1 MSDGAQMLER
11 LRCHRPHL
19 LAMEAIGWLHMT
31 GKAHPDF
38 LRSQGG
44 QKTGYDYR
52 RWHERENPPFD
63 WDDLLSWVKS
73 TCNSSKQIEWP
84 DSFAE
89 CMIEYT
95 EKKCKGHTE
104 KKCNGYT
111 EKKGEALLGLL
122 HDAHGITSGIEKN
135 LPKSTSDYL
144 KQDVTHMWLASPFGH
159 PMRNLLADPP
169 ELLAEEGWK
178 RLIAEISRMLE
189 DLKKFGASGTAC
201 VEDWWDWREAAIG
214 PQSFLRRAFSST
226 LAETRLPN
234 NDVTLWDQSYI
245 TAALFKSAL
254 AGAILTADTFP
265 WNDGEVKSNTQ
276 WRVLTIGFGARH
288 YEARAVK
295 IGDWTGARGGIETF
309 FQCVRRLIE
318 VDLAVGSLVYRD
330 DECLA
335 FTFPGLHANTAG
347 LDDKSADQLK
357 GAIAKEVDSLAQK
370 EQFETPPLCQLSGS
384 TRSFVPMLSE
394 LQKARKQ
401 LAVPVHRPWTVCEA
415 GGAAATEA
423 QHVCPVCLVRRN
435 QPLKSAV
442 TDNARKSLPCS
453 VCRERRPGRLV
464 AWLSR
469 DEDTI
474 WISEVADGN
483 DRVALLTLSLG
494 LDPWLGGGHVDS
506 LRAQSL
512 EDWERHNKKIAR
524 SIRNQIKLRDSEP
537 LHQPLEEHFKKRLT
551 NPPKCPA
558 KDGILSKILQGLE
571 KEFSGSKQA
580 GAAGFQA
587 IFKRLVED
595 RAIQVSWSNDHM
607 QNARW
612 FVFQSFRKLPSPG
625 RIYRF
630 WRTAET
636 FFDDLLKR
644 FQEIASAHEN
654 RWRTRRLCFKPAD
667 QTADDVWKD
676 RETYLGSWRNEPF
689 EVLYLEDQKAFIT
702 ISNLA
707 RCFRPGETAQ
717 ALEQETQP
725 IMVKGD
731 DGRQRELRAKPVS
744 TPEKIGV
751 YAPVIPL
758 DLSPQRFRVL
768 VPLDRATA
776 CLEAAIAKWQEEFAR
791 VWDRMPLRIGVVAFP
806 RLTPFQAVIEAA
818 RNLEE
823 ALDQNG
829 TEIWWVIG
837 CCHRDGTTALS
848 LQHARGQECVALPC
862 KLPGG
867 RDDVFYP
874 YLRVQARD
882 LRFPHDFRH
891 PEGKVFRHVTDLLPG
906 DGIEVD
912 ASRIAAVFLDTTARR
927 FEPPEVRPLGEFAR
941 MRAVWEQLTRWSPS
955 LSALRGAWL
964 ELEERAQ
971 TWRDAHGRWLPG
983 AEAQWRGLAG
993 AILHDRLGV
1002 SGAAREAL
1010 VEAAASG
1017 TLAWALTW
1025 HLTWLKESLGG
1036 APK

>member
-44 QKTGYDYR
+44 QKTEYDYQ

-84 DSFAE
+84 GSF
-89 CMIEYT
+89 T
-95 EKKCKGHTE
+95 EFVTKHAGS
-104 KKCNGYT
+104 GSA
-111 EKKGEALLGLL
+111 GVLGLFQA
-122 HDAHGITSGIEKN
+122 AHGITSGIEKN

-178 RLIAEISRMLE
+178 SLIAEISRMLE
-189 DLKKFGASGTAC
+189 DLKKFGASGTAS
-201 VEDWWDWREAAIG
+201 VEDWWDWREPAIG

-276 WRVLTIGFGARH
+276 WRVLTIGFGTRH

-435 QPLKSAV
+435 EPPEGVATD

-464 AWLSR
+464 AWLSG

-506 LRAQSL
+506 LRAQSIAEWRRFNPVL
-512 EDWERHNKKIAR
+512 KNTPNPIDPSAPFQKLVDYVRSKLPKFDKKDPVLASLQEGYQHEKCWEPFFKKI
-524 SIRNQIKLRDSEP
+524 
-537 LHQPLEEHFKKRLT
+537 
-551 NPPKCPA
+551 
-558 KDGILSKILQGLE
+558 
-571 KEFSGSKQA
+571 
-580 GAAGFQA
+580 
-587 IFKRLVED
+587 VED
-595 RAIQVSWSNDHM
+595 RSNAPKWKGLDDIQRAHWLVH
-607 QNARW
+607 QL
-612 FVFQSFRKLPSPG
+612 FRKLPSPG

-667 QTADDVWKD
+667 DVWEN

-689 EVLYLEDQKAFIT
+689 EVLYLEDQKAFVT

-707 RCFRPGETAQ
+707 RCFRPWEKIE

-744 TPEKIGV
+744 TPEKIGC

-829 TEIWWVIG
+829 TETWWVIG

-848 LQHARGQECVALPC
+848 LQHARGQECVALLC
-862 KLPGG
+862 KLPDG

-891 PEGKVFRHVTDLLPG
+891 PEGKVFRHVNDLLPG

-955 LSALRGAWL
+955 LSALRGAWS
-964 ELEERAQ
+964 ELEDRAQ

-993 AILHDRLGV
+993 AILQDRLGV